1 MQPILPPFARP
12 RAGADV
18 NDPTA
23 ISDEKNPLLILA
35 HQKGYTPKRSDTDA
49 LLDLFLRAV
58 AVSAERPDDKRHEEK
73 VRVIVAALDRVSDL
87 ALARGLARLST
98 VQGIARRSLCAQ
110 LSRWAVLQGTAD
122 DAAFLSVLPLV
133 DDADPLAARQVV
145 IALGRA
151 AAKLSPT
158 QADPLRRALLAR
170 LQASEAASSADVRA
184 WVEALGKLPL
194 PAQGSDPAM
203 EPVIATARQVL
214 QALQARPYPPVV
226 AAAIATALTR
236 YQRDLL
242 RREVVVGA
250 PAIDVDAPL
259 PADTQLVLHCRAGLL
274 PFLRTELRERGLLQ
288 QAQIVS
294 AEDPADVLR
303 SYTPQTSGQLARL
316 VLQTTQPL
324 SHWQRARLY
333 SSLRFLLPNARLAS
347 TPSQSDAQLDDQIH
361 LIAATIASP
370 TGQALLSHLSLGLP
384 RYRLSVQLSRQ
395 LSSAAS
401 GTRSASPGTAVVR
414 PLPERIAQ
422 AVQRLAPSLHNDPI
436 ASPWQVEVTGSH
448 ARDLHVELVPRAL
461 QTSDPRFAYRRRD
474 VPAAS
479 HPPLA
484 AAMARLLAAGPQDV
498 VWDPF
503 VGSGSELIEVALL
516 GRGPRLC
523 GTDLDPEAS
532 AVARE
537 NIQAAGLPATQV
549 LLRTGDALDDPPP
562 RISRIVTN
570 PPMGRRTRPGHL
582 ADFLSRFLA
591 HVADILPVGGRL
603 VWISPQ
609 PNLSLARGRELG
621 LTLRTARPIDL
632 NGFWGQLEVWDQTQP
647 VD

>member
-1 MQPILPPFARP
+1 M
-12 RAGADV
+12 

-23 ISDEKNPLLILA
+23 VSDEKHPLLILA
-35 HQKGYTPKRSDTDA
+35 QQKGYTPKRSDTDA

-58 AVSAERPDDKRHEEK
+58 AVSADRPDDKRHDETI
-73 VRVIVAALDRVSDL
+73 RLIVGALDRVSDV
-87 ALARGLARLST
+87 ALARGLARLPQ
-98 VQGIARRSLCAQ
+98 VQGLARRQLCAQ
-110 LSRWAVLQGTAD
+110 LARWAVLPGIAD
-122 DAAFLSVLPLV
+122 QAAFSSVLPLIE
-133 DDADPLAARQVV
+133 DPDGLAARQVV
-145 IALGRA
+145 IALGRS

-158 QADPLRRALLAR
+158 HVTQLRQALVNR
-170 LQASEAASSADVRA
+170 LQTGPDAPPADVRA

-194 PAQGSDPAM
+194 PPSREAAAVDEQTISA
-203 EPVIATARQVL
+203 ARQVL
-214 QALQARPYPPVV
+214 QTLQARPYPKVV
-226 AAAIATALTR
+226 ATAIATALTR
-236 YQRDLL
+236 CQRDAL

-259 PADTQLVLHCRAGLL
+259 PVDTQLVLHCRAGLL

-288 QAQIVS
+288 QAQIVA

-333 SSLRFLLPNARLAS
+333 SSLSFLLPTPRSLS
-347 TPSQSDAQLDDQIH
+347 TRSQSDAQLDDQITQ
-361 LIAATIASP
+361 IAATIASP
-370 TGQALLSHLSLGLP
+370 IGQALLSRLSLGVP
-384 RYRLSVQLSRQ
+384 RYRLSLQSARQ
-395 LSSAAS
+395 QSPQGA
-401 GTRSASPGTAVVR
+401 RSASPGPALVR
-414 PLPERIAQ
+414 PPPERIAQ

-448 ARDLHVELVPRAL
+448 ARDLQVQLVPRAL
-461 QTSDPRFAYRRRD
+461 HASDPRFAYRRKD

-523 GTDLDPEAS
+523 GTDLDGEAI

-537 NIQAAGLPATQV
+537 NIQAAGLPTTQV
-549 LLRTGDALDDPPP
+549 VLRTGDALDDPPA
-562 RISRIVTN
+562 RVSRILTN

-582 ADFLSRFLA
+582 ADFLSRFLT

-621 LTLRTARPIDL
+621 LTLRTARPVDL

-647 VD
+647 AD